1 MSKFEKKILVAP
13 LDWGLGHITRT
24 FPIIKLLIERG
35 HRVETCGN
43 AIAEKLYQEE
53 FPGIPHQQIQ
63 GYNPMYS
70 RTNKQG
76 WAMIKQSPKF
86 FSIIKKEQQIA
97 EELVRKNRYNA
108 IISDNRFGF
117 RSNNTT
123 NIFIC
128 HQTEIM
134 GPLILKPIFRFIN
147 RGYINRFDFCW
158 IPDTSEKIN
167 LSGELSSYENNNC
180 FRIGPQSRFNTA
192 LKTKQSY
199 TYKYTAILSGPEPQR
214 SLFEEKVSAF
224 FNKQDF
230 RCAIIQ
236 GAPLAKKNS
245 QKKID
250 FFPHLN
256 SKDFLTLI
264 NESEIIIC
272 RSGYSNIMDLSRLQK
287 KAILIPTPGQTE
299 QEYLAKYHEKT
310 SNIFTLKQDDISEMN
325 MLNTTGK
332 IIAVKTNTKSL
343 ESALIRADL

>member
-1 MSKFEKKILVAP
+1 MRLLGGEESMVEWPDKIQAEIEEWESMTVDSRNALV
-13 LDWGLGHITRT
+13 
-24 FPIIKLLIERG
+24 
-35 HRVETCGN
+35 
-43 AIAEKLYQEE
+43 
-53 FPGIPHQQIQ
+53 
-63 GYNPMYS
+63 
-70 RTNKQG
+70 
-76 WAMIKQSPKF
+76 
-86 FSIIKKEQQIA
+86 
-97 EELVRKNRYNA
+97 
-108 IISDNRFGF
+108 
-117 RSNNTT
+117 SND
-123 NIFIC
+123 
-128 HQTEIM
+128 EV
-134 GPLILKPIFRFIN
+134 
-147 RGYINRFDFCW
+147 
-158 IPDTSEKIN
+158 
-167 LSGELSSYENNNC
+167 
-180 FRIGPQSRFNTA
+180 RFNTA

-199 TYKYTAILSGPEPQR
+199 TYKYTAVLSGPEPQR

-250 FFPHLN
+250 FYPHLN

-343 ESALIRADL
+343 ESAFIRADL